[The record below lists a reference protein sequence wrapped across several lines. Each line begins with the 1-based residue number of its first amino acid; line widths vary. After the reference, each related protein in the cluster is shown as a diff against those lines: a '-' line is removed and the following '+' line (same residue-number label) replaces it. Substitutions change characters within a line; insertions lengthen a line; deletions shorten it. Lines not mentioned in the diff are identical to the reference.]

1 MSRALR
7 LFFLLTFFLIYSK
20 LLSAQEKEKIF
31 FLSDIPNPND
41 FVLFANSGWD
51 GNWYVGSNTCW
62 IQEIFVP
69 QEINFK
75 RGFLGAKLGRAKT
88 AGAQGK
94 QPWEKEIIPGEIF
107 MAISSTFSWNKKESY
122 SLINS
127 KELPIEPDS
136 ENALEGVGE
145 SRWFWVEI
153 KQEQIQKGGKN
164 YIALWSPTKEFNSAK
179 NSPIL
184 AAGWGNKEINSW
196 LITNAQG
203 SPPQNIKA
211 GSASPIT
218 IFEPAIALK
227 LVQDVSQQLAPKIE
241 IIKIEDQ
248 KSLAREKLKKIIHAL
263 IEGNSIERAW
273 LEISTD
279 NKTWGRHGK
288 FLWNAPYIFSLN
300 ISHVPIGKEG
310 KTWVRICAADIF
322 ENIGASQT
330 LNLFSKE

>member
-7 LFFLLTFFLIYSK
+7 LFFLLTFFLLCSK
-20 LLSAQEKEKIF
+20 ALPAQDKDKFF
-31 FLSDIPNPND
+31 FLSDMPNPND

-75 RGFLGAKLGRAKT
+75 RAFLGAKLGRAKT
-88 AGAQGK
+88 AAQPGK
-94 QPWEKEIIPGEIF
+94 QPWEKEIIPGEIY
-107 MAISSTFSWNKKESY
+107 MAVSSTFSWNKKEFY
-122 SLINS
+122 PLINS
-127 KELPIEPDS
+127 KELPMEPDA

-164 YIALWSPTKEFNSAK
+164 YIALWSPSKEFNSAK
-179 NSPIL
+179 NAPIL

-196 LITNAQG
+196 LAANTEG
-203 SPPQNIKA
+203 TPPQNVKSGIL
-211 GSASPIT
+211 SPIT

-227 LVQDVSQQLAPKIE
+227 LVQDIGQQPGPKIE
-241 IIKIEDQ
+241 ITKIEDQ
-248 KSLAREKLKKIIHAL
+248 KSLAPEKFKKIVHAL
-263 IEGNSIERAW
+263 VEGNSIERAW
-273 LEISTD
+273 LEISID
-279 NKTWGRHGK
+279 NKTWERHEK

-300 ISHVPIGKEG
+300 MNRIPIGKEG
-310 KTWVRICAADIF
+310 KTWVRVSAADIF
-322 ENIGASQT
+322 ENIGRSQP